1 MVKAINYILELLN
14 LSPSAKAYSKLRE
27 HDLFPQ
33 EMLLKSGKHR
43 FGYAEISDE
52 QRDLE
57 IKLLSKQK
65 VDPISALKSLN
76 RFNNAKDICLEF
88 ELLDEANFL
97 QQYVD
102 LYEFYIKE
110 KINSPKR
117 KNNPESYG

>member
-1 MVKAINYILELLN
+1 MVKAVSYISELLN
-14 LSPSAKAYSKLRE
+14 ISPFAKALSKLRE

-33 EMLLKSGKHR
+33 EMLLKSGKRR
-43 FGYAEISDE
+43 FGYIEMSDE

-57 IKLLSKQK
+57 IKLLNKH
-65 VDPISALKSLN
+65 VADPIAALKSLI

-88 ELLDEANFL
+88 ELFDEANFL

-110 KINSPKR
+110 KIKSIPSEK
-117 KNNPESYG
+117 